1 MPYLFFE
8 TTMPLLLFSLDP
20 WCSAM
25 KTFPRDPPYVDVSET
40 WDNIITNRVV
50 LDMIIDNM

>member
-1 MPYLFFE
+1 
-8 TTMPLLLFSLDP
+8 
-20 WCSAM
+20 M